1 MCCLANTLVLKN
13 NSDVHVLQID
23 TSACCALQAGSILSA
38 GMGMFCG
45 ALYYHALTGDPVFTK
60 AAPYGGTLFI
70 LGWIAMV
77 P

>member
-1 MCCLANTLVLKN
+1 MV
-13 NSDVHVLQID
+13 
-23 TSACCALQAGSILSA
+23 AGSILSA